1 MRFRFAF
8 VTGALAAAVL
18 MLGLR
23 PAASMPRLMD
33 LYNEHPRALPQYKD
47 KCVICH
53 VNADGSG
60 PLTHFGERYERV
72 GLRYSEPLLAEF
84 PNLFAAATGAQA
96 KAVAA
101 STGQAANP
109 GPPSAGTAAGTAAVN
124 PGPPSAGAA
133 GPATTV
139 PAISGIF
146 EAPKYY
152 RAECTKCHGKYAD
165 GDPLQG
171 VPAFAT
177 PKWVKERLPQT
188 EELLLI
194 IMKGKD
200 KMVGQ
205 EGKITEEQ
213 GRQLLDY
220 VKAIAIQYGS

>member
-84 PNLFAAATGAQA
+84 PNLFAAATGAQTKAAGPGQAGA
-96 KAVAA
+96 KAPAA
-101 STGQAANP
+101 GAANP
-109 GPPSAGTAAGTAAVN
+109 APPAANPAPPAANPAPPS
-124 PGPPSAGAA
+124 SGAA
-133 GPATTV
+133 GPAAV
-139 PAISGIF
+139 PPAISG
-146 EAPKYY
+146 E
-152 RAECTKCHGKYAD
+152 
-165 GDPLQG
+165 
-171 VPAFAT
+171 FAT
-177 PKWVKERLPQT
+177 ASTPTATRCRACPPSPPRS
-188 EELLLI
+188 
-194 IMKGKD
+194 G
-200 KMVGQ
+200 
-205 EGKITEEQ
+205 
-213 GRQLLDY
+213 
-220 VKAIAIQYGS
+220 